1 MEGTG
6 QAEKSPSIAPS
17 GAAHVTASS
26 PTSPDNSR
34 VIEGANSTITFSQVL
49 SNGDYRNV
57 LLAQFVSNIGGWMEM
72 FAIQMFLAQKTGRL
86 DDAGMLA
93 LAHSL
98 PVFILGVFGGV
109 VADRVDRRR
118 MLVITQVLA
127 GLVALG
133 VALVTF
139 LDYAEGS
146 RQPVYW
152 LFALGALQGT
162 VMAFNFPAWQ
172 VLTPRLVPRVQL
184 SKAIILNGIQ
194 FNLAR
199 TIGPALAGAI
209 LALVATWPMLVFNAI
224 SFFLVAVVVART
236 PKPEAV
242 PRSTFNLY
250 EQISDAVAFL
260 LREPGPRA
268 VLFAQVILSMLA
280 APLVR
285 MISLFLLDVYG
296 MPKQQAEMGGGIMLA
311 VQGIGAVIGGL
322 CLRFIPGWYPKHHFI
337 PIAVTGLGLSITL
350 FALTPN
356 VYFGYAAMLVCG
368 FFWIWAFN
376 QSWSAMQLL
385 APENMRGRVMSLVT
399 AAGFGA
405 TAIGAFAAGLG
416 GELLKR
422 YQILSEAN
430 ATITSIAGL
439 SVPLLVVG
447 IVMMRYRVPEVDGL
461 RRLDPQGRGVDRTLV
476 NAVFAWNHRPRKPP
490 EPTVA
495 APPDPM

>member
-1 MEGTG
+1 M
-6 QAEKSPSIAPS
+6 
-17 GAAHVTASS
+17 
-26 PTSPDNSR
+26 
-34 VIEGANSTITFSQVL
+34 IEGATSTVTFSDVL
-49 SNGDYRNV
+49 ANKDYRSV
-57 LLAQFVSNIGGWMEM
+57 IIAQFVSNIGGWMEM

-86 DDAGMLA
+86 DDAGILA

-109 VADRVDRRR
+109 VADRVDRRK

-127 GLVALG
+127 GLVALA
-133 VALVTF
+133 VALVTY
-139 LDYAEGS
+139 LDYPEGS
-146 RQPVYW
+146 RVAVYW
-152 LFALGALQGT
+152 LFALGAVNGA

-199 TIGPALAGAI
+199 TIGPALAGAV
-209 LALVATWPMLVFNAI
+209 LALVATWPLLVFNAI
-224 SFFLVAVVVART
+224 SFFLVSVVVART
-236 PKPEAV
+236 PKPEASK
-242 PRSTFNLY
+242 PSTTSFY
-250 EQISDAVAFL
+250 EQVSTAVRFL
-260 LREPGPRA
+260 LHEPGPRA
-268 VLFAQVILSMLA
+268 VLLAQVMLSMLA

-296 MPKQQAEMGGGIMLA
+296 MPKQQAEVNGGIMLA
-311 VQGIGAVIGGL
+311 VQGVGAVIGGL
-322 CLRFIPGWYPKHHFI
+322 CLRFIPAWYPKHHFI

-385 APENMRGRVMSLVT
+385 APEHMRGRVMSLVT

-405 TAIGAFAAGLG
+405 TALGAFVAGQG
-416 GELLKR
+416 GEMIKSR
-422 YQILSEAN
+422 EILSEAG
-430 ATITSIAGL
+430 ATILSIAGL
-439 SVPLLVVG
+439 SVPLLITG
-447 IVMMRYRVPEVDGL
+447 LVMMRYRVPEVDGL
-461 RRLDPQGRGVDRTLV
+461 RRMDPSRKPVDRTLT
-476 NAVFAWNHRPRKPP
+476 NAVFAWNHRPRKVA

-495 APPDPM
+495 APPDPI